1 MPASI
6 RRLFWGIEMSSI
18 LFFIVMFLFW
28 LLLTLK
34 VTVWNIAAGVVASLI
49 VTIFFNRYSLKV
61 TKKVF
66 QIHRYFWALL
76 YVFIFLW
83 ECLKANLDVAY
94 RVLHPGL
101 PIKPGIV
108 KAKSNLTSDI
118 AKVFLANSITMTPG
132 TITVDIIDDNF
143 FIHWIYIH
151 SKDPEVYT
159 HRILGR
165 FEKFLKRIFE

>member
-1 MPASI
+1 
-6 RRLFWGIEMSSI
+6 
-18 LFFIVMFLFW
+18 
-28 LLLTLK
+28 
-34 VTVWNIAAGVVASLI
+34 VWNIAAGVIASLI
-49 VTIFFNRYSLKV
+49 VTIFLNRYSLKV

-66 QIHRYFWALL
+66 QIQRYFWAVL
-76 YVFIFLW
+76 YLFIFLW

-94 RVLHPGL
+94 RVIHPGL

-132 TITVDIIDDNF
+132 TITVDIVDDNF
-143 FIHWIYIH
+143 FIHWIYVH

-159 HRILGR
+159 HKILGR

>member
-1 MPASI
+1 MPVNI
-6 RRLFWGIEMSSI
+6 RQLYWGIEMSSI

-28 LLLTLK
+28 LLLTLN

-49 VTIFFNRYSLKV
+49 VTIFLNRYSLKV

-66 QIHRYFWALL
+66 QIQRYFWALL
-76 YVFIFLW
+76 YLFIFLW

-143 FIHWIYIH
+143 FIHWIYVH

-159 HRILGR
+159 HKILGR

>member
-1 MPASI
+1 MPVII
-6 RRLFWGIEMSSI
+6 RQLYWGIEMSSI

-28 LLLTLK
+28 LLLTLN

-49 VTIFFNRYSLKV
+49 VTIFLNRYSLKV

-66 QIHRYFWALL
+66 QIQRYFWALL
-76 YVFIFLW
+76 YLFIFLW

-132 TITVDIIDDNF
+132 TITVDIVDDNF
-143 FIHWIYIH
+143 FIHWICVH

-159 HRILGR
+159 HKILGR